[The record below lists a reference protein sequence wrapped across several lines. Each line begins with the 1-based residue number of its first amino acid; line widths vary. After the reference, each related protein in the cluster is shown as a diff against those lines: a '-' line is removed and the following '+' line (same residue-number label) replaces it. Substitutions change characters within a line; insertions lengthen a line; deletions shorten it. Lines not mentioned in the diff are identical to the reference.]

1 MRSLRRH
8 WKWWLSGT
16 VALVL
21 CVTVVGPFLLLH
33 VIEGP
38 APAPLSIKNSGHS
51 PTSSPGTPVALASGK
66 YTIAS
71 GSQVEY
77 RVAEILFGQSAIAV
91 GKTSHISGS
100 FTLQASTVSAA
111 SFAVPLSTVMSNEP
125 LRDQQFRTRIMD
137 VAQYPDAVFTL
148 TSPIQLVSVPSI
160 GRIIAVEATGNLAI
174 HGVTRSVTFALT
186 AERTAT
192 VIEVSGSIPI
202 TFADWHIEN
211 PSGGPAE
218 VGSSG
223 KMDFLLRLSRAPSTP

>member
-1 MRSLRRH
+1 LRRH
-8 WKWWLSGT
+8 WKWWLAGA

-21 CVTVVGPFLLLH
+21 CVTVVGPFLFLH

-51 PTSSPGTPVALASGK
+51 RTSSPGASVALASGK

-91 GKTSHISGS
+91 GKTSHITGS
-100 FTLQASTVSAA
+100 LIIQGSTVSAA
-111 SFAVPLSTVMSNEP
+111 SFTVPLSTVMSNEP
-125 LRDQQFRTRIMD
+125 LRDQQFRNRIMD
-137 VAQYPDAVFTL
+137 VAQYPDAVFAL
-148 TSPIQLVSVPSI
+148 TSPIHLVTVPTVD
-160 GRIIAVEATGNLAI
+160 RIISVEATGNLAI
-174 HGVTRSVTFALT
+174 HGVTRSVTFAIS

-202 TFADWHIEN
+202 TFADWHIQN
-211 PSGGPAE
+211 PSGGPAQ

-223 KMDFLLRLSRAPSTP
+223 KMEFLLKLIHS